1 MRKTLLTAALVT
13 SLTALFGSDAAS
25 QVPVPFP
32 KPNPPPTSP
41 PPAKPSDPPVAQP
54 SAPPAAAPA
63 QPATGKQPAS
73 VEPTEAMLGA
83 PIYPGAQFV
92 TSYDAGRGQ
101 RYYLFGTNASYAE
114 IVAYYR
120 NIMRTRGDEVFREPP
135 VHMFDVARFREQTM
149 AFPPSVTIKDYAWG
163 GLQGFLNPKTGAE
176 PARYRTIIQIVPLPP
191 GVSDR

>member
-1 MRKTLLTAALVT
+1 MRKTLLAAALT
-13 SLTALFGSDAAS
+13 ASLTAVHAGDAAA

-32 KPNPPPTSP
+32 KPNPPPASP
-41 PPAKPSDPPVAQP
+41 PPAKPSEPPVAQP

-63 QPATGKQPAS
+63 RPATEPRPAS
-73 VEPTEAMLGA
+73 GEPTEAMLGA
-83 PIYPGAQFV
+83 PIYPGAQFI

-101 RYYLFGTNASYAE
+101 RYYLFGTNAGYPE

-120 NIMRTRGDEVFREPP
+120 NVMRSRGDEVFREPP
-135 VHMFDVARFREQTM
+135 VHMFDLARFREQTM

-176 PARYRTIIQIVPLPP
+176 PVRYRTVIQIVPLPP
-191 GVSDR
+191 GLSGR